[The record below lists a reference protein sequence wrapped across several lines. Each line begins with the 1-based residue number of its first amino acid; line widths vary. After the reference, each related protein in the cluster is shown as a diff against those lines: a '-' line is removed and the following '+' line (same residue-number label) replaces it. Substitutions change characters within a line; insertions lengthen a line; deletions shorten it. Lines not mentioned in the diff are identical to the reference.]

1 MLRKAGFVALGA
13 TLIIISLPRSW
24 ALYPLGLFLFIGL
37 VLWISEFRHNMD
49 LLKENIL
56 FFLPPVIYFL
66 VHVVSLATRSGPL
79 NLLEDRLMF
88 LLVPIFGLPLFMRL
102 THNERLVLIK
112 VFITGILLVALIL
125 LIRIVIYVNRLVPDD
140 MSFAEYSLLHKYWYF
155 SAHISVF
162 ENPTYLSMKIIWV
175 LLLVLILNKQ
185 LRIKSLYLILISV
198 FSSVFLFLLSSRAGI
213 AFWIITLIY
222 TVFWMYRRKIIRT
235 AGVALIVPSILIIT
249 FLGVMNNPRI
259 SVSLND
265 LFIKLQSGQTDLKNL
280 DQRTREWYNAVQI
293 IREYPLT
300 GAGLSRI
307 KEVTY
312 EGYLRNGFT
321 EEAKYNYNAHNQYL
335 EAQMT
340 FGIAGTIAL
349 LWMLLTPLLFARVS
363 YFPLLSKSLFL
374 LMSFFLMF
382 ESMFNRQWGI
392 MFFLLFM
399 FIVATPM
406 ERSQHD

>member
-1 MLRKAGFVALGA
+1 
-13 TLIIISLPRSW
+13 
-24 ALYPLGLFLFIGL
+24 
-37 VLWISEFRHNMD
+37 
-49 LLKENIL
+49 
-56 FFLPPVIYFL
+56 
-66 VHVVSLATRSGPL
+66 
-79 NLLEDRLMF
+79 MF

-102 THNERLVLIK
+102 SHNERLVLIK

-155 SAHISVF
+155 SGHISVF

-185 LRIKSLYLILISV
+185 LRIRSLYLISLWV
-198 FSSVFLFLLSSRAGI
+198 FFSVFLFLLSSRAGI
-213 AFWIITLIY
+213 AFWVITLIY
-222 TVFWMYRRKIIRT
+222 TVVWMYRKKIIRT

-249 FLGVMNNPRI
+249 FLGVMKNPRI

-265 LFIKLQSGQTDLKNL
+265 LFIKLRSGQTDWKNL

-340 FGIAGTIAL
+340 FGLAGTIAL

-363 YFPLLSKSLFL
+363 YFPLLSNCL
-374 LMSFFLMF
+374 LYTSP
-382 ESMFNRQWGI
+382 S
-392 MFFLLFM
+392 
-399 FIVATPM
+399 
-406 ERSQHD
+406 